1 MNILDAFILIIILIF
16 GFLGYR
22 RGLVL
27 SIISLTSV
35 ILSFIAAKLF
45 YIDLAANISANTELD
60 TKISLYITEKLNA
73 AYPGGN
79 VTLSADNSN
88 SSIQWIVTKL
98 FHSDTIIN
106 NTVNSISSQITAVI
120 LNIISFVIL
129 FIAVLIIIKLIGL
142 ILNKLAKLPVLN
154 FINKVGGS
162 AVGIIKGVLLCM
174 ILITIA
180 SSLSIF
186 TKNTAVVSLFDNS
199 FLYKYFDITNW
210 LF

>member
-16 GFLGYR
+16 GFLGYK

-129 FIAVLIIIKLIGL
+129 FVAVLIIIKLIGL

>member
-1 MNILDAFILIIILIF
+1 MNILDAFILIVVLVF
-16 GFLGYR
+16 GFFGYK

-27 SIISLTSV
+27 SIISLTGV

-45 YIDLAANISANTELD
+45 YAELAAKLAANTELD
-60 TKISLYITEKLNA
+60 VNINLYITQKLNA

-79 VTLSADNSN
+79 VSVSADNSN

-98 FHSDTIIN
+98 FNSDTIIN
-106 NTVNSISSQITAVI
+106 DTVNSISSQITTVI
-120 LNIISFVIL
+120 LNVIAFIIL

-142 ILNKLAKLPVLN
+142 ILNKLSKLPVLN
-154 FINKVGGS
+154 FINKLGGS

-174 ILITIA
+174 LIITIA
-180 SSLSIF
+180 SSLTVF
-186 TKNTAVVSLFDNS
+186 TKNSNVINLFDNS